1 MLYCYLTSTKTIGK
15 TLKLLTT
22 DSWMR
27 HMHLINYIK
36 EGKLNR
42 QKRDK
47 VKKEKKKA
55 VQVFFCF
62 YFNTVKGMII
72 DVLGPKIVGL
82 LIGLGLF

>member
-1 MLYCYLTSTKTIGK
+1 MLCCYLTSTTTIGK
-15 TLKLLTT
+15 TLKLLTI

-47 VKKEKKKA
+47 VEKEKKSLTG
-55 VQVFFCF
+55 F
-62 YFNTVKGMII
+62 
-72 DVLGPKIVGL
+72 L
-82 LIGLGLF
+82 LLLF

>member
-1 MLYCYLTSTKTIGK
+1 
-15 TLKLLTT
+15 
-22 DSWMR
+22 
-27 HMHLINYIK
+27 MHLINYIK

-62 YFNTVKGMII
+62 YFNTAKGMII
-72 DVLGPKIVGL
+72 DVPGPKIVGFINWIRIVL
-82 LIGLGLF
+82 KQIIFEQSKTIS